1 MKEIIYKVFAKTD
14 ENHCITDIW
23 STGNRAIGDT
33 RTEEEM
39 INNGYVLI
47 DEGSDGEIYGRAQVN
62 YLQSK
67 HSKSMYDEENIPNF
81 KFDDVVKEVTPEE
94 KEEWFKVP
102 RRLAQERQEQE
113 ETMRDMMLMSQQVSF
128 LNSLPDDKASKIPYC
143 YDSYEEDPDGF
154 PYEKDL
160 RREYKGQ
167 LYKCLQGYK
176 KEKDNP
182 TQTPDVAV
190 SLWVLA
196 YNEEWPQWKQP
207 TGSHDAYNTGDKVFH
222 NDHKYTSNIDGNT
235 TEPGSDERWWKLV
248 E

>member
-1 MKEIIYKVFAKTD
+1 MEEIIYKVYVLLDINK
-14 ENHCITDIW
+14 CITDVW
-23 STGNRAIGDT
+23 STGNQCLGDK

-39 INNGYVLI
+39 QELGYI
-47 DEGSDGEIYGRAQVN
+47 KIEEGSDGEIYGRAQVS

-67 HSKSMYDEENIPNF
+67 YGKPMYDEENIPNF
-81 KFDDVVKEVTPEE
+81 NFEETVKEVTPKE
-94 KEEWFKVP
+94 KEEWFKIP
-102 RRLAQERQEQE
+102 RKLSQERQVQE
-113 ETMRDMMLMSQQVSF
+113 ETMRNMMMMSQQVSF
-128 LNSLPDDKASKIPYC
+128 LNSLSDDEASKIPYC
-143 YDSYEEDPDGF
+143 FDSYSDDPDGF
-154 PYEKDL
+154 PYEKDM

-167 LYKCLQGYK
+167 LYKCLQWYK

-182 TQTPDVAV
+182 TQNPDVAV

-207 TGSHDAYNTGDKVFH
+207 TGSYDAYNTGDKVSH

-235 TEPGSDERWWKLV
+235 TEPGSDERWWTLV